1 VTGETLG
8 DVLRRIGRLAGL
20 QGVLSL
26 TDAQLLE
33 RFAVGRD
40 EPAFAALMVR
50 HGPMV
55 LGVCRRLLRDADQA
69 EDAFQASFLVLAR
82 KAGTIKSR
90 PLLSAWLY
98 GVAYKVAAR
107 LRGRAWRRQARETQ
121 GTDLASVA
129 AAIDPDPSDLP
140 PLLHEEVQR
149 LPDKYRNP
157 IVLCYLEGKTH
168 EEAALLLRWP
178 LGTVKTRLTRARG
191 MLRSRLTRRGVTASE
206 GMMTT
211 ALAAN
216 PATAPAKLVD
226 ATIRAATRFAAGE
239 NGVDK
244 LASARA
250 IALSQGVLRTMILT
264 KVKIVGALVLTV
276 TMLGGG
282 GAGWLA
288 FRAPAAEPDGVRPRL
303 AKAAD
308 KPADKGKDDKEA
320 IQGTWQLSGVERGG
334 KEAPDNDNDEA
345 KKIKSTKWVVTADKI
360 TFAMPGQE
368 DQNAS
373 YKLDPTKKPKEID
386 LTPLDGP
393 ANEKGKT
400 GRAIYSLDGDVLKIC
415 MPGSLASE
423 RPTEL
428 ATREGGKTSL
438 FIFKRVTANKDKPKE
453 DKPGADKQ
461 AIQGVWQVTDVE
473 TNDKKTPGLAGTLP
487 KIKTQQWTFTADK
500 VTPWMPGEKDIPA
513 VPYTL
518 DPSKKPK
525 EIDITPEKGNDL
537 QSGVYSL
544 EGDVLKLCFARPH
557 GGPRPTELAADEA
570 GKNILLTFKRVTA
583 DKEKPK
589 EDKPKDDAKVKKL
602 LQDMVQAAKEEFKL
616 RKDAYFIGNII
627 TAELVAGA
635 ARRVLT
641 AELEQS
647 EKKEDRV
654 KACEEYLE
662 RITEVARRAMA
673 GYKAGQAT
681 QADAVQAEYYRLEA
695 EILLAREKSK

>member
-55 LGVCRRLLRDADQA
+55 LGVCRRLLHDADQA
-69 EDAFQASFLVLAR
+69 EDAFQAAFLVLAR
-82 KAGTIKSR
+82 KAGAIQSR

-107 LRGRAWRRQARETQ
+107 LRGRAWRQQARETQ
-121 GTDLASVA
+121 GADLASVA
-129 AAIDPDPSDLP
+129 AIVDHDSSDLP
-140 PLLHEEVQR
+140 PLLHQEVQR

-178 LGTVKTRLTRARG
+178 LGTVKGRLARARG
-191 MLRSRLTRRGVTASE
+191 LLRSRLTRRGVTASE
-206 GMMTT
+206 GMMAT

-226 ATIRAATRFAAGE
+226 ATIRAATRFAADAA
-239 NGVDK
+239 GVDK

-250 IALSQGVLRTMILT
+250 IALSQGVLRTMMLT
-264 KVKIVGALVLTV
+264 KVKIAGALILAM

-288 FRAPAAEPDGVRPRL
+288 FRAPAEEPRL
-303 AKAAD
+303 PPVAKA
-308 KPADKGKDDKEA
+308 DDKANDDKDA
-320 IQGTWQLSGVERGG
+320 ILGTWKVTGVEMGG
-334 KEAPDNDNDEA
+334 KEAPDNAEFKEMRSA
-345 KKIKSTKWVVTADKI
+345 KWTITADKM
-360 TFAMPGQE
+360 TVAMSKQGKH
-368 DQNAS
+368 DAS
-373 YKLDPTKKPKEID
+373 YKLDPTKKPKHLD
-386 LTPLDGP
+386 FTPLDGP

-400 GRAIYSLDGDVLKIC
+400 GHGLYSLDGDVLKIC
-415 MPGSLASE
+415 MPMSPDADE

-428 ATREGGKTSL
+428 RTKEGGKAML
-438 FIFKRVTANKDKPKE
+438 VTLRREKPAKDKPKE
-453 DKPGADKQ
+453 DKPEADKQ
-461 AIQGVWQVTDVE
+461 AIQGVWQVTAVE
-473 TNDKKTPGLAGTLP
+473 MNDKKTPGLAGTLP
-487 KIKTQQWTFTADK
+487 KIKTQQWTFTDDS
-500 VTPWMPGEKDIPA
+500 VSVRMPGEKDISPA
-513 VPYTL
+513 GYTL
-518 DPSKKPK
+518 DPSKSPK
-525 EIDITPEKGNDL
+525 EITLAGHGDP
-537 QSGVYSL
+537 QPGVYSL
-544 EGDVLKLCFARPH
+544 EGDVLKLCFPGPQ
-557 GGPRPTELAADEA
+557 GGPKPTEVAADEA
-570 GKNILLTFKRVTA
+570 GQTILLTLKRVSA
-583 DKEKPK
+583 DKNKPK

-602 LQDMVQAAKEEFKL
+602 LQDMVQAAKEEYKL
-616 RKDAYFIGNII
+616 RNLAYLNL
-627 TAELVAGA
+627 TASAEPLAGA
-635 ARRVLT
+635 ARRILT

-654 KACEEYLE
+654 KACEEYLQ
-662 RITEVARRAMA
+662 RITEVAKRAMDV
-673 GYKAGQAT
+673 YKTGQAT
-681 QADAVQAEYYRLEA
+681 QADAIQAEYYRLEA
-695 EILLAREKSK
+695 EIMLEREKAK